1 MATDSDA
8 PSGDDRPVA
17 ALAGQ
22 FLHQRAAFR
31 TPRPGGRIDELD
43 ALDTSGEAGE
53 NPDATRPDHSEED
66 EAG

>member
-1 MATDSDA
+1 MIDETDT

-43 ALDTSGEAGE
+43 ALDTAGEAGAHH
-53 NPDATRPDHSEED
+53 DASPPDHSEEA

>member
-1 MATDSDA
+1 MSTEPDV
-8 PSGDDRPVA
+8 PSEDGRPVA

-31 TPRPGGRIDELD
+31 SPGRGGRIDELD
-43 ALDTSGEAGE
+43 ALDTSGEAGDHR
-53 NPDATRPDHSEED
+53 DATPPDHSEED